1 MSPDERTRIELTQR
15 LAELFGDDL
24 ATYLME
30 TLPPF
35 SWHEVATRRDLAE
48 LESRLDRRFDEL
60 EARMTLRFD
69 AKIGGLDSRIG
80 GLDAKIDERTNLLRA
95 EARELQQETIAVFRG
110 ELVSNTR
117 QMMYG
122 AVAAMGVVAASI
134 IAAVKL

>member
-24 ATYLME
+24 AAYLME
-30 TLPPF
+30 TVPPF
-35 SWHEVATRRDLAE
+35 SWHEVATKRDLAE
-48 LESRLDRRFDEL
+48 LEGRLNERFDQL
-60 EARMTLRFD
+60 ERRVD
-69 AKIGGLDSRIG
+69 G
-80 GLDAKIDERTNLLRA
+80 KIDERTDLVRA
-95 EARELQQETIAVFRG
+95 EARELQQETIAVVRG

-122 AVAAMGVVAASI
+122 TVAAMGVVAASI